1 MSIASEVSKR
11 RKSSRQRTT
20 IDLSNIDTLKD
31 YAESKGLDVREK
43 KPSIFVRAMD
53 WMSRP
58 IYASAGAAKA
68 LVKGNENPL
77 GEAWKGLKGEE
88 KETYSDVLKEAG
100 VENKIARAV
109 VGFGL
114 DVALDPSTYMGGWL
128 IKGALKSSKLVGKT
142 ALGTT
147 RLVNPRLASALEVT
161 GKSLKDALGV
171 AFNPAHNL
179 SKTKSG
185 MTLADDINQYWNKLG
200 MKTDETVD
208 TINKSFETLPREQH
222 KEFARTLLDF
232 RKQLPEMEKKLSKRT
247 KEVILP
253 DETKIG
259 ANITTAKKEGK
270 SFDEFMESHGV
281 QRIEEPGVKISFDKP
296 QGLYTTPAKF
306 ESPHNYLG
314 GETNL
319 FGINPDSK
327 IITIEHS
334 GKLNLSGRGV
344 DQDAANLMW
353 LRQELPDVADNIRG
367 KSFPELKI
375 QFLKEFPNTKWDKYT
390 EIQDM
395 VEGYAGL
402 KARQN
407 GIDVI
412 KTIDKTNPEFS
423 ETVLLNKDKILTKSK
438 LKQLWDK
445 QLSKQLPPQ
454 GTRATAKKTLN
465 ELTPEFKTPEQLNF
479 FNKTY
484 KGIVDDMAKSAG
496 LPEAERFKAYF
507 PSIDVERLK
516 PALGGRAASVTDKSY
531 LNLYKGAVEKE
542 LDKPIEA
549 LTRTQ
554 MKIFRDKT
562 AEGTLKHAV
571 DTYGVSKEAFKKLP
585 KEEQA
590 LYKMIKDKQFG
601 KEVGYLKEADFSFI
615 NNSLYPEM
623 KVFDLLAKASGFD
636 FSNRIFKTA
645 VTTYFP
651 AFHIRNSISGGIQNY
666 EVFGAAAFAPDVMP
680 LIGKSGLSIMKG
692 ADKEIKLGKR
702 IFNSKELK
710 KVLDENFGGT
720 SRYIADLGDH
730 IDDLSKGNYKKLSKM
745 NPRRIGDFIETNQ
758 KANAMAM
765 ALKKGKSLDEAV
777 KLAEK
782 AGFNYQKLT
791 QFESKV
797 MRRAI
802 PFYSFMRKNAELQVK
817 TLINNPE
824 RILNQAK
831 FAKGLSNLFGEKM
844 TEEDLEGVPPWAIEG
859 LGFKIKDDKYVA
871 SLGIPMEEFFSRVN
885 NPLMSTLS
893 SLSPVIKYNLEAKL
907 GYDFFRERKII
918 DLNKISPTSGEILM
932 KAQESGKMPTWLSQA
947 INIKSYV
954 NNEGKTQ
961 YTMSP
966 KALHRLRNLPTSRFE
981 NTFEKIFDKDLDT
994 ANKMA
999 ALFTGGKIY
1008 DIDTEKQKY
1017 FTERDMRRDMEDQLM
1032 NIGEGD
1038 KHESFY
1044 IRK

>member
-1 MSIASEVSKR
+1 MAIASEVSKR
-11 RKSSRQRTT
+11 RKASRQRTT

-31 YAESKGLDVREK
+31 YAKSKGLDVKEK

-53 WMSRP
+53 LMSRP
-58 IYASAGAAKA
+58 VYASAGAAKA

-114 DVALDPSTYMGGWL
+114 DVALDPSTYLGGTL

-171 AFNPAHNL
+171 AFNPAHKL
-179 SKTKSG
+179 SKTEDG

-208 TINKSFETLPREQH
+208 KINKSFGALPREQH
-222 KEFARTLLDF
+222 KDFARTLLDF
-232 RKQLPEMEKKLSKRT
+232 RKQLPEMEKGIKRSNLKL
-247 KEVILP
+247 
-253 DETKIG
+253 
-259 ANITTAKKEGK
+259 
-270 SFDEFMESHGV
+270 
-281 QRIEEPGVKISFDKP
+281 
-296 QGLYTTPAKF
+296 
-306 ESPHNYLG
+306 
-314 GETNL
+314 
-319 FGINPDSK
+319 INK
-327 IITIEHS
+327 
-334 GKLNLSGRGV
+334 N
-344 DQDAANLMW
+344 
-353 LRQELPDVADNIRG
+353 
-367 KSFPELKI
+367 FPELKI
-375 QFLKEFPNTKWDKYT
+375 KDEKTAKVLLDNIENITVNQVSKLRER
-390 EIQDM
+390 
-395 VEGYAGL
+395 VEKIVSPIF
-402 KARQN
+402 KARQGSIKSGTKIESKVGLQGVPSVKSYSKVDDLN
-407 GIDVI
+407 RVVDGLRGELKNIRKEKGTIGSLGDTKDIGIGGKISNNEIVNTQNKLISYEEERLSKVI
-412 KTIDKTNPEFS
+412 DDISNKIKN
-423 ETVLLNKDKILTKSK
+423 LKDKPSGLDIKGLPFKKLSDSELIVYSERLITKLQNDLADKSK
-438 LKQLWDK
+438 L
-445 QLSKQLPPQ
+445 LS
-454 GTRATAKKTLN
+454 GVVGSRRIAKKTLN

-531 LNLYKGAVEKE
+531 LKKYEGKLEKE
-542 LDKPIEA
+542 LDDPLEA
-549 LTRTQ
+549 LARTQ
-554 MKIFRDKT
+554 MKIFRDIT
-562 AEGTLKHAV
+562 AKETLKHAV
-571 DTYGVSKEAFKKLP
+571 DTYGFSKEAFKKLP
-585 KEEQA
+585 KEKQA

-623 KVFDLLAKASGFD
+623 KTFDLLAKATGFD
-636 FSNRIFKTA
+636 FSNRLFKTA

-651 AFHIRNSISGGIQNY
+651 AFHIRNMISGGIQNY
-666 EVFGAAAFAPDVMP
+666 EVFEAAAFAPDVMP

-702 IFNSKELK
+702 IFNSKDLK
-710 KVLDENFGGT
+710 KILDENFGGT

-907 GYDFFRERKII
+907 GYDFFREQKII

-966 KALHRLRNLPTSRFE
+966 KALHILRNLPTSRFE